1 MNAWTLSRIRPAR
14 IMTHLSV
21 KIQIT
26 ITQQTPMEM
35 RITRRTKKRRMRSK
49 SWDKSRFR
57 QAPSAKTSRV

>member
-1 MNAWTLSRIRPAR
+1 
-14 IMTHLSV
+14 MTHLSV